1 MHYRHWVG
9 RNRGNKTS
17 SLQPGYR
24 NAISCQSLCFG
35 GSGGQNGACDNVSAN
50 SQAKVSWDPK
60 PPKATAKPYSRHILG
75 IYSGVQSHPK
85 ATPRPTDSQPI
96 GTPKPPQS
104 HPKAP
109 PKPHQSHTKAS
120 PKPPSCDPQA
130 TPKLGNRVLVHRRSQ
145 GPPLGLR
152 R

>member
-9 RNRGNKTS
+9 RNRGKKTS

-85 ATPRPTDSQPI
+85 AIPRPHQSLLI
-96 GTPKPPQS
+96 GTALRPQSHLKATPKPPSS
-104 HPKAP
+104 HPKATF
-109 PKPHQSHTKAS
+109 KPAHQAISS
-120 PKPPSCDPQA
+120 
-130 TPKLGNRVLVHRRSQ
+130 
-145 GPPLGLR
+145 GPDS
-152 R
+152 

>member
-17 SLQPGYR
+17 SLQPRYR

-35 GSGGQNGACDNVSAN
+35 GCGGQNRACDNVSAN

-75 IYSGVQSHPK
+75 IYSGVQSHP
-85 ATPRPTDSQPI
+85 
-96 GTPKPPQS
+96 
-104 HPKAP
+104 
-109 PKPHQSHTKAS
+109 
-120 PKPPSCDPQA
+120 QA
-130 TPKLGNRVLVHRRSQ
+130 TPKLPSSQLIRRFQAALTLDSNRGCSNFNDSGNEMHRET
-145 GPPLGLR
+145 G
-152 R
+152 